1 MPRRRFTTTIACLLI
16 TSGLAAGPTAAWAAV
31 LAPMVAQPD
40 STYTA
45 AVTQAVTPAR
55 LAVPIA
61 SVITPRV
68 LTNLSLDS
76 PTGCVVSGGL
86 GQRCTLGNVK
96 AKRRFVVFGDSHAA
110 AWMPAFDYFGKHHTW
125 SITPVIHTGC
135 TLGVATAV
143 TSSTGNPVCAT
154 WWPKVIPRLKAL
166 RPSFMIV
173 AQYYDPR
180 IPTEQMY
187 AGLHKELTAFNK
199 VVPRVIVIEDDPR
212 HPSINPK
219 VCLTQTGATIGT
231 CTQTYQRELNTE
243 HQTIERMVG
252 ESHDRYMHTR
262 KWFCSGGKCPPI
274 IGHTIVYRDTEHMTI
289 TYSKQ
294 IAPDVSKN
302 LFQLFH
308 PK

>member
-1 MPRRRFTTTIACLLI
+1 MFRLRFTATIGVLLI
-16 TSGLAAGPTAAWAAV
+16 GGGVASLPAAASAAPAV
-31 LAPMVAQPD
+31 PMVAQPD
-40 STYTA
+40 SAYTS
-45 AVTQAVTPAR
+45 AVTQAVTPAK
-55 LAVPIA
+55 LAVSVA
-61 SVITPRV
+61 SIVTPKT
-68 LTNLSLDS
+68 LANLPLDS

-86 GQRCTLGNVK
+86 GQRCTLGNVH

-110 AWMPAFDYFGKHHTW
+110 AWMPALDYFGRHHTW
-125 SITPVIHTGC
+125 AITPVIHTGC
-135 TLGVATAV
+135 TLGVATAP
-143 TSSTGNPVCAT
+143 TSSTGNAVCAK

-166 RPSFMIV
+166 HPSFMIV

-199 VVPRVIVIEDDPR
+199 VVPRVIVMEDDPR
-212 HPSINPK
+212 HPLIQPEQ
-219 VCLTQTGATIGT
+219 CLGQTGVTIGM

-243 HQTIERMVG
+243 HQTIEHMVG
-252 ESHDRYMHTR
+252 ESHDRYMHTK

-274 IGHTIVYRDTEHMTI
+274 IGHTIVYRDAEHITV
-289 TYSKQ
+289 TYSRR
-294 IAPDVSKN
+294 IAPDVSRD

>member
-16 TSGLAAGPTAAWAAV
+16 TSGLAAGPTAGWAAV

-40 STYTA
+40 STYTT

-61 SVITPRV
+61 SVITPKV

-143 TSSTGNPVCAT
+143 TSSTGNPVCVNLVAQGDPT
-154 WWPKVIPRLKAL
+154 AQGASTELHDRRPVL
-166 RPSFMIV
+166 RPP
-173 AQYYDPR
+173 D
-180 IPTEQMY
+180 PTEQMY

-231 CTQTYQRELNTE
+231 CTQTYQRALNTE